1 MCLGELLKA
10 RNLSHQP
17 QMILRQTIITAQIGL
32 HNFKYFQSLQFNNAY
47 NHFAMFDIVLI
58 AGEVA
63 EYSSPL

>member
-1 MCLGELLKA
+1 MPRG
-10 RNLSHQP
+10 
-17 QMILRQTIITAQIGL
+17 TAQSKEPVTSAT
-32 HNFKYFQSLQFNNAY
+32 NDFKTDNYYRTNWASQFKYFQSLQFNNAY